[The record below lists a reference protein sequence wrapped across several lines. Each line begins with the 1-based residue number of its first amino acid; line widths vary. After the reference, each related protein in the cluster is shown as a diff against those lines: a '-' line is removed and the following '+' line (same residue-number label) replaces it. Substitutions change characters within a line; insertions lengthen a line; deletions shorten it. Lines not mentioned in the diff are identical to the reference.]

1 MRRARTRT
9 LMRKERM
16 SRLRHSGREEVYSL
30 NEAKGSLFTH
40 LATIAEASDSFTQYC
55 VYNFRNAD

>member
-1 MRRARTRT
+1 
-9 LMRKERM
+9 MRKERM